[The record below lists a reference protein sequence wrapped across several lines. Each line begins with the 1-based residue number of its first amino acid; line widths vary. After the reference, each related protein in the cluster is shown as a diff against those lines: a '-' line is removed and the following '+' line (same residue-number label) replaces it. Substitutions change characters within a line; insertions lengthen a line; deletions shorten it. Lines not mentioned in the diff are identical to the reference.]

1 MEINFKKLIKPT
13 QEIAATFNKWATD
26 PYLRPRI
33 RPNHTKEELEKPGSV
48 TVDLLSRHLD
58 DHITFLIFADAH
70 LVGEMNYH
78 IDPDYLFKT
87 DAGSAWIGIVIGEES
102 ARGKGIG
109 EQAISFLECK
119 IKAQG
124 LKRIELGVFE
134 FNTNA
139 IKLYQKLG
147 FQEIGRIENFTY
159 WDGRMWC
166 DIRMEKCF
174 E

>member
-1 MEINFKKLIKPT
+1 MEINFKKLIEPT
-13 QEIAATFNKWATD
+13 QEIATTFNKWAND

-33 RPNHTKEELEKPGSV
+33 RPNHTKEELEKPGAV
-48 TVDLLSRHLD
+48 TVDKLLRHLD
-58 DHITFLIFADAH
+58 DHITFLIFVDGH

-78 IDPDYLFKT
+78 IDPDYLFKN

-109 EQAISFLECK
+109 GQAILYMEEQ
-119 IKAQG
+119 IKYQG

-139 IKLYQKLG
+139 IKLYQKMG
-147 FQEIGRIENFTY
+147 YQEIGRIKDFTY

-166 DIRMEKCF
+166 DIRMDKHF